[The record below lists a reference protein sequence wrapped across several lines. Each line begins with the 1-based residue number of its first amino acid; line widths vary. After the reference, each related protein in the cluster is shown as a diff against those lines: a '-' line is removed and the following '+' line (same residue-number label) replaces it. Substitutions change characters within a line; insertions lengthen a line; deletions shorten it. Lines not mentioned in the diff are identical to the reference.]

1 MTVKLRESISS
12 NDIPRAGSIGG
23 SMTLWRITV
32 FLTDKALEE
41 LIHEEKP

>member
-1 MTVKLRESISS
+1 
-12 NDIPRAGSIGG
+12 
-23 SMTLWRITV
+23 MTLWRITV